1 MFEGETRSNKSGKSA
16 KPLPGSDKSRGE
28 EEEEEITAV
37 SKLSGGRRKG
47 RGKTRDVL
55 ISRQPF
61 LTRPPSPHMVREKK

>member
-1 MFEGETRSNKSGKSA
+1 MQEVTSQ
-16 KPLPGSDKSRGE
+16 

-61 LTRPPSPHMVREKK
+61 LTRPPSPHMVREKEGKRENASGARCDCAV